1 MKSASLPKATYSVS
15 EVATILGYS
24 TNSIYTFLENK
35 KIKAIRMGK
44 GRFKIPVSEVE
55 RLLSGPKNVPAS
67 SVTTLP
73 VGTQTIHALP
83 SRTALGI
90 TDSMDEPLD
99 IFPWFF
105 SLASIVS
112 GASLFIF
119 STSVEMMANAGL
131 LWILWIVRFVFLI
144 AGIFG
149 LWTLLVGNGN
159 SRIRMLSYGC
169 GVIAS
174 FTLVGV
180 SALLGRPIGALLYGS
195 FGISILASFFVP
207 GIRAFAINVLLFLVG
222 LGMIGI
228 FFPKVHG
235 LEQLI
240 PTGISFP
247 TQYLALGI
255 LGYTLLSGLLY
266 HLGKKYSRILG
277 ILGVASMFFL
287 FAVIS
292 VALAQHLSW
301 VMSFVLL
308 VTAVSMGIAVFWE
321 PESLRRRSD
330 KAVFTMTYLMIGSI
344 FLLTIGIVHVISSSL
359 LTTMADTLEDRVTYG
374 KVVTVTA
381 VDTVKS
387 ALEGT
392 AQNTVFGDAV
402 GKKSVEIL
410 SAYSRG
416 LIEGSR
422 MIAEVHITD
431 TEGVILQSYPMEEDP
446 QEEYERVKEVVLE
459 SLSVGKTIAKTVMY
473 TERGASEPHAWIA
486 VPVYD
491 SNRQIVGAISGD
503 MNIGELSD
511 RLQRIG
517 RSERGEYLE
526 IIDSDGQIIVHPNF
540 GDTGEAQAHK
550 QFTAVSGGGQNGFV
564 KTIDERGEIVLQS
577 ADSVGRMNWG
587 ISAMAPVYSSME
599 LMPVAALVVSLV
611 VVSTVLCVGMACMVR
626 SVRRKVTIEGP

>member
-24 TNSIYTFLENK
+24 TNSIYTFLETK
-35 KIKAIRMGK
+35 KIRAVRMGK
-44 GRFKIPVSEVE
+44 GRFKIPASEVE
-55 RLLSGPKNVPAS
+55 RLLAGPKIASVAAVPSA
-67 SVTTLP
+67 P
-73 VGTQTIHALP
+73 VYGQTIPALP

-112 GASLFIF
+112 GVSLFIF
-119 STSVEMMANAGL
+119 STSVEMMAHAGL
-131 LWILWIVRFVFLI
+131 VWILWVVRFVFLL
-144 AGIFG
+144 AGISG

-159 SRIRMLSYGC
+159 SRVRMVSYGC

-174 FTLVGV
+174 FILVGT
-180 SALLGRPIGALLYGS
+180 SFLLNRPIGALLYGS
-195 FGISILASFFVP
+195 FGISILCSFFLP
-207 GIRAFAINVLLFLVG
+207 GIHAFAVHVVLFLVG
-222 LGMIGI
+222 LSAIGI
-228 FFPKVHG
+228 FFPTING

-247 TQYLALGI
+247 AQYLAFGI
-255 LGYTLLSGLLY
+255 LGYSFLSGLLY
-266 HLGKKYSRILG
+266 HVGKKYSRILG
-277 ILGVASMFFL
+277 IFGVASMFFL
-287 FAVIS
+287 FSSLS

-301 VMSFVLL
+301 VMSFMVLT
-308 VTAVSMGIAVFWE
+308 TAVSLGIAVFWE
-321 PESLRRRSD
+321 SDSLRRRSD
-330 KAVFTMTYLMIGSI
+330 KAVFTMTYLLIGSI
-344 FLLTIGIVHVISSSL
+344 FLLTIGVVHVISSSL

-402 GKKSVEIL
+402 GKKSLDIL

-416 LIEGSR
+416 LIEGNR

-431 TEGVILQSYPMEEDP
+431 TTGVVLQSYPKEDDP
-446 QEEYERVKEVVLE
+446 SDEYERVKELVRE
-459 SLSVGKTIAKTVMY
+459 SLSSGKPLVRTFLY
-473 TERGASEPHAWIA
+473 TERGNTEPHAWIA

-491 SNRQIVGAISGD
+491 SNRQIVGGISGD
-503 MNIGELSD
+503 MNVRELSD
-511 RLQRIG
+511 SLQRIG

-526 IIDSDGQIIVHPNF
+526 IIDSDGHVIVHPDF
-540 GDTGEAQAHK
+540 GDTGESQAHK
-550 QFTAVSGGGQNGFV
+550 RFTAISGNGQTGFA
-564 KTIDERGEIVLQS
+564 KTIDERGEIVLQIS
-577 ADSVGRMNWG
+577 DSVGRMNWG

-599 LMPVAALVVSLV
+599 LMPIAALVVSLV
-611 VVSTVLCVGMACMVR
+611 VVSTVLCVGMATMVR

>member
-24 TNSIYTFLENK
+24 TNSIYTFLEKK

-44 GRFKIPVSEVE
+44 GRFKIPASEVE
-55 RLLSGPKNVPAS
+55 RLLVGSKS
-67 SVTTLP
+67 SSTIKTPSVS
-73 VGTQTIHALP
+73 VSDQTMHDLP

-105 SLASIVS
+105 SLTSIVS
-112 GASLFIF
+112 GVSLFIF
-119 STSVEMMANAGL
+119 STSVEMMTQTGL
-131 LWILWIVRFVFLI
+131 SWLVWVVRFLFLI
-144 AGIFG
+144 AGISG

-159 SRIRMLSYGC
+159 SRIRMLSYTC
-169 GVIAS
+169 GVIAA

-180 SALLGRPIGALLYGS
+180 SVLLGRPIGALLYGS
-195 FGISILASFFVP
+195 FGISILCSFFLP
-207 GIRAFAINVLLFLVG
+207 GIRAFALHVLSFLFGIVVF
-222 LGMIGI
+222 GM
-228 FFPKVHG
+228 FFPQMNG

-240 PTGISFP
+240 PSGISLP
-247 TQYLALGI
+247 VQQLS
-255 LGYTLLSGLLY
+255 LLLFVCVVFSGVLY
-266 HLGKKYSRILG
+266 HLGKKYSRIVGLF
-277 ILGVASMFFL
+277 GVAIMFFL
-287 FAVIS
+287 FAALS

-308 VTAVSMGIAVFWE
+308 VTAVSMGIAIFWE

-330 KAVFTMTYLMIGSI
+330 KAVFTMTFLMIGSI
-344 FLLTIGIVHVISSSL
+344 FLLTIGVVHVISSSL

-392 AQNTVFGDAV
+392 AQNTVFGDAL
-402 GKKSVEIL
+402 GKKSVDIL

-422 MIAEVHITD
+422 MIAEVHIVD
-431 TEGVILQSYPMEEDP
+431 TAGVILQSYPMEEDP
-446 QEEYERVKEVVLE
+446 QEEYERVREVVLE
-459 SLSVGKTIAKTVMY
+459 SLSLGKSIAKTVVY
-473 TERGASEPHAWIA
+473 SERGASEPHAWIA

-503 MNIGELSD
+503 INIGELSD

-526 IIDSDGQIIVHPNF
+526 IIDSDGQMIVHPNF
-540 GDTGEAQAHK
+540 GDTGESQAHK
-550 QFTAVSGGGQNGFV
+550 QFTAVSGNGQNGFG

-599 LMPVAALVVSLV
+599 LMPVAPLVVSLV
-611 VVSTVLCVGMACMVR
+611 VVSTLLCIGMACMVR

>member
-24 TNSIYTFLENK
+24 TNSIYTFLEKK

-44 GRFKIPVSEVE
+44 GRFKIPASEVE
-55 RLLSGPKNVPAS
+55 RLLSGPKNIPAS

-159 SRIRMLSYGC
+159 SRAKMSAFGL

-180 SALLGRPIGALLYGS
+180 SLLLGRPVGALLYGS

-301 VMSFVLL
+301 VMSFMVL
-308 VTAVSMGIAVFWE
+308 TMAVSMGIAVFWE
-321 PESLRRRSD
+321 PDSLRRRSD
-330 KAVFTMTYLMIGSI
+330 KAVFTMTFLLIGSI
-344 FLLTIGIVHVISSSL
+344 FLLTIGVVHVISSSL
-359 LTTMADTLEDRVTYG
+359 LSTMADTLEDRVTYG

-381 VDTVKS
+381 VDTVKN
-387 ALEGT
+387 ALEGM

-402 GKKSVEIL
+402 GKKSLDIL

-416 LIEGSR
+416 LIEGNR
-422 MIAEVHITD
+422 MIAEVHIAD
-431 TEGVILQSYPMEEDP
+431 TAGVILQSYPKEDDP
-446 QEEYERVKEVVLE
+446 PDEYERVKELLRE
-459 SLSVGKTIAKTVMY
+459 ALSTGKPLVRTLLY
-473 TERGASEPHAWIA
+473 TERGATEPHTWIA

-491 SNRQIVGAISGD
+491 SNRQIVGGVTGD
-503 MNIGELSD
+503 MNVGELSD
-511 RLQRIG
+511 SLQRIG
-517 RSERGEYLE
+517 RSERSEYLE
-526 IIDSDGQIIVHPNF
+526 IIDSDGHIIVHPNF
-540 GDTGEAQAHK
+540 GDTGQAQAHK
-550 QFTAVSGGGQNGFV
+550 QFTAISGNGQSGFA
-564 KTIDERGEIVLQS
+564 KTVDERGEIVLQVS
-577 ADSVGRMNWG
+577 DSVGRMNWG

-611 VVSTVLCVGMACMVR
+611 VVSTVLCVGMASMVR

>member
-24 TNSIYTFLENK
+24 TNSIYTFLEKK

-44 GRFKIPVSEVE
+44 GRFKIPASEVE
-55 RLLSGPKNVPAS
+55 RLLTGPKIP
-67 SVTTLP
+67 SVLP
-73 VGTQTIHALP
+73 MAHVFTNDQTVHDLP
-83 SRTALGI
+83 SRTSLGI

-105 SLASIVS
+105 SLTSIVS
-112 GASLFIF
+112 GVSLFII
-119 STSVEMMANAGL
+119 STSVEMMTQTGL
-131 LWILWIVRFVFLI
+131 LWLAWVVRFMFLF
-144 AGIFG
+144 AGILG

-180 SALLGRPIGALLYGS
+180 SVLLGRPIGALLYGS
-195 FGISILASFFVP
+195 FGISILCSFFLS
-207 GIRAFAINVLLFLVG
+207 GIRAFALHVLMFLFGIIVF
-222 LGMIGI
+222 GI
-228 FFPKVHG
+228 FFPQING
-235 LEQLI
+235 IEQLI
-240 PTGISFP
+240 PSGMNLPIQQLSLWLFVSVVFSGML
-247 TQYLALGI
+247 YL
-255 LGYTLLSGLLY
+255 
-266 HLGKKYSRILG
+266 LGKRYSRIVG
-277 ILGVASMFFL
+277 FLGVAIMFFIIT
-287 FAVIS
+287 AVS

-301 VMSFVLL
+301 IMSFVLM
-308 VTAVSMGIAVFWE
+308 VTAVSMGIAEFWE
-321 PESLRRRSD
+321 PESLRRKSD

-344 FLLTIGIVHVISSSL
+344 FLLTIGVVHVISSSL
-359 LTTMADTLEDRVTYG
+359 LTTMADTLEDRVMYG

-387 ALEGT
+387 ALEGI

-402 GKKSVEIL
+402 GKRSVDIL

-431 TEGVILQSYPMEEDP
+431 IAGVILHSYPTEEDP
-446 QEEYERVKEVVLE
+446 QEEYERVREVVLE
-459 SLSVGKTIAKTVMY
+459 SLSVGKSIAKTVVY
-473 TERGASEPHAWIA
+473 SERGASEPHAWIA

-526 IIDSDGQIIVHPNF
+526 IIDSDGQMIVHPDF
-540 GDTGEAQAHK
+540 GDTGEAKAHK

-599 LMPVAALVVSLV
+599 LMPVAPLVVSLI
-611 VVSTVLCVGMACMVR
+611 VVSTVLCIGMSCMVR